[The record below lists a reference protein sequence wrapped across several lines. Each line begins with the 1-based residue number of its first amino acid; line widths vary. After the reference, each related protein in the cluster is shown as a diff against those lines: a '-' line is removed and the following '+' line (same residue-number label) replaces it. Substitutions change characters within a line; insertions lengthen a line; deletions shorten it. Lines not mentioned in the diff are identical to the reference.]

1 MAQTQTETGTIA
13 GYFEDSSKARQ
24 AVEALR
30 DAGFTSAH
38 IGVAHRG
45 AYDSSSS
52 SESRTGEKASSTWQS
67 IKNFFS
73 GNDTEQ
79 YTERYSD
86 QRTQGDLANREVT
99 EDPGAAADPGDAT
112 APYDSQYDP
121 SDLHQSLHGLSVPED
136 RSRYFGH
143 RFNSTQNGA
152 VVTVNARDREAEAE
166 SILTSCGADLGEDAA
181 GYDYSQTADL
191 ANASNTAGTANPAQ
205 PAETQAAQNN
215 IQLLGEVLRVHKDRV
230 SRGEVRLRKDVI
242 TETQTVQV
250 PVTRE
255 ELVIERHAVD
265 QNTPT
270 AGSIGQGEEIRIPLS
285 EERAEIDKSTF
296 VREEVS
302 VGKKPVEDVRSLT
315 GDVRH
320 EELVV
325 EDKTKR
331 SA

>member
-13 GYFEDSSKARQ
+13 GYFEDNSQARQ

-52 SESRTGEKASSTWQS
+52 ESRTGEKASSTWQS

-79 YTERYSD
+79 YSDERA
-86 QRTQGDLANREVT
+86 RGDLANREIT
-99 EDPGAAADPGDAT
+99 EDPSDAT
-112 APYDSQYDP
+112 AQYGSQYDP

-166 SILTSCGADLGEDAA
+166 SILTSCGADLGDNAA
-181 GYDYSQTADL
+181 GYDYSQTA
-191 ANASNTAGTANPAQ
+191 NMAGTANTSQ
-205 PAETQAAQNN
+205 PAETRDAQNN

-242 TETQTVQV
+242 TETQTIQV